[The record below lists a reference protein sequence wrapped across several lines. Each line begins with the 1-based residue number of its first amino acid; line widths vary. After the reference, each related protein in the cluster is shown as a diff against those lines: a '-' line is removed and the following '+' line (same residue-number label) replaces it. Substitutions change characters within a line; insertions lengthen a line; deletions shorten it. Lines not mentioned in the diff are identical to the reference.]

1 MITITN
7 IRNINYAE
15 YDEVWAIVRSLR
27 NPGKMKHV
35 PELSPSW
42 KLFRTYLALRDV
54 GKWNKT
60 AFQNNYVPVFL
71 KEMQNEVARRK
82 LSELIDLDKHGKR
95 ICLSC
100 FCPDETLCHRSIVA
114 GILQYA
120 GIQVCGVRGDY
131 SQYGKMACN
140 KQLLYRR

>member
-1 MITITN
+1 MITVTN
-7 IRNINYAE
+7 IRNTNFAAH
-15 YDEVWAIVRSLR
+15 DEVWAIVRSLR

-82 LSELIDLDKHGKR
+82 LSELIDLGKHGKR

-131 SQYGKMACN
+131 SKYGKMACN
-140 KQLLYRR
+140 KQ

>member
-7 IRNINYAE
+7 IRNTNFAD

-71 KEMQNEVARRK
+71 KDMQNEVAHRK

-95 ICLSC
+95 ICLFC
-100 FCPDETLCHRSIVA
+100 YCPDETLCHRSIVA

-120 GIQVCGVRGDY
+120 GIQVCGVQGDY

-140 KQLLYRR
+140 KQFI